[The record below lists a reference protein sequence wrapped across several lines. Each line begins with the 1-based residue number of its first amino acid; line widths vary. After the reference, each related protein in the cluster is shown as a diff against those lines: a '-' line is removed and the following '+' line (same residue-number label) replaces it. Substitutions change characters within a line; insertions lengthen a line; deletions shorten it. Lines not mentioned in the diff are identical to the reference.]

1 MIEVSHLTKK
11 YGDRF
16 AVNDLSFSVNLG
28 EVVGFLGPN
37 GAGKTT
43 TMKIITGCL
52 APDSGNVSIDK
63 EDIFDHSM
71 STRSKIGY
79 LPEIPPLYGDMTV
92 ESYLKYTAK
101 IKRKHPKKAPALA
114 LSAMEKVGLKDVRSR
129 LISNLSKGFKQR
141 VGLAQALVSEPDVL
155 ILDEPTVGLDPAQ
168 VIEIRDLISE
178 LKKDRTVIL
187 STHILSEVEAN
198 CEKVIIINKGQI
210 VTQGLLSEM
219 IHKMGQRQ
227 LYVKVKNPSAQLEGK
242 LKALEG
248 VVNIQCKKDVYTIS
262 MSQDINEKVAQT
274 AVSAGL
280 LELRADSLKLED
292 LFIQVT
298 Q

>member
-1 MIEVSHLTKK
+1 M
-11 YGDRF
+11 
-16 AVNDLSFSVNLG
+16 
-28 EVVGFLGPN
+28 
-37 GAGKTT
+37 
-43 TMKIITGCL
+43 
-52 APDSGNVSIDK
+52 
-63 EDIFDHSM
+63 
-71 STRSKIGY
+71 
-79 LPEIPPLYGDMTV
+79 
-92 ESYLKYTAK
+92 
-101 IKRKHPKKAPALA
+101 
-114 LSAMEKVGLKDVRSR
+114 
-129 LISNLSKGFKQR
+129 ISNLSKGFKQR

-178 LKKDRTVIL
+178 LKKDHTVIL

-219 IHKMGQRQ
+219 IHKMGQKQ
-227 LYVKVKNPSAQLEGK
+227 LYVKVKNPSSQLEEK

-248 VVNIQCKKDVYTIS
+248 VVSVQAKKDVYTVS
-262 MSQDINEKVAQT
+262 MSQDINENVAQV

-280 LELRADSLKLED
+280 LELRVDSLKLED